1 LKDFENTT
9 KQNQKQP
16 KESNTHRSILFIL
29 EKQPILFTKFPI
41 KKINVRKIL
50 KLGEI
55 FVLLFF
61 LLTS

>member
-50 KLGEI
+50 KL
-55 FVLLFF
+55 
-61 LLTS
+61 